1 MAAATET
8 SAEAGRREPNHGL
21 RIFLIW
27 LPIAL
32 AADLIIWFV
41 WGPHMPP
48 GDLSNT
54 AASQQNDINVMA
66 IMAAPVMAFVLV
78 YAGYALIVWRHR
90 EGDDE
95 DGPPIHG
102 NTRISATWLG
112 VTSAIGLGLFVC
124 GTVDVGRPA
133 APGGSLPS
141 T

>member
-1 MAAATET
+1 MATTEAPAP
-8 SAEAGRREPNHGL
+8 AEAERREPNHGL

-27 LPIAL
+27 LPVAL

-48 GDLSNT
+48 GDQSST

-102 NTRISATWLG
+102 NSRISAT
-112 VTSAIGLGLFVC
+112 
-124 GTVDVGRPA
+124 
-133 APGGSLPS
+133 
-141 T
+141 